1 MDNNRPVK
9 HNVNQAGFTIIEVL
23 IALAIFSIGFMAV
36 GALQISSLRAVESSQ
51 RKTLAME
58 ALNTQVALLR
68 QTPLYA
74 SDVWRGGTFVLSP
87 EFTAD
92 HTSTAPDTVAIGQYT
107 VSWWVDNPQ
116 TIANRWTP
124 TPNPLML
131 AENVTVTV
139 AHTSEPN
146 NVLNT
151 IEFVKYWVTD
161 N

>member
-1 MDNNRPVK
+1 MENNRAVMQ
-9 HNVNQAGFTIIEVL
+9 NINQAGFTIIEVL

-36 GALQISSLRAVESSQ
+36 GALQISSLRTTEVSQ
-51 RKTLAME
+51 QKTLAME

-74 SDVWRGGTFVLSP
+74 TDVWRGGAFALSP

-92 HTSTAPDTVAIGQYT
+92 HTNTNPGTVVSGQFT

-116 TIANRWTP
+116 TIPNRWTP
-124 TPNPLML
+124 TPNPLL
-131 AENVTVTV
+131 FAENVTVTV
-139 AHTSEPN
+139 ARTSDLN

-151 IEFVKYWVTD
+151 VELVKYWVTD